1 MNRVAGHLS
10 IEHFGELG
18 GCLELLFLKDLV
30 QQDGSFIIVVV
41 VVRDGD
47 APEGEFISGDII
59 KSRGLFGLDEFL
71 EDADCLGRLNLDR
84 ERGRFTINK
93 AEQVQ
98 VSVGHGAAKH
108 QKRSKIMGFVQTS
121 TNADRQDKISRTM
134 QIKKV

>member
-59 KSRGLFGLDEFL
+59 KSRGLFGLDCDL
-71 EDADCLGRLNLDR
+71 EIIDRLRWVNVDR
-84 ERGRFTINK
+84 ERSRFAINK
-93 AEQVQ
+93 AEQTQ
-98 VSVGHGAAKH
+98 VVVSHGVVKH
-108 QKRSKIMGFVQTS
+108 QRKR
-121 TNADRQDKISRTM
+121 R
-134 QIKKV
+134 